1 MKANPSLLM
10 TLVTVVTLG
19 VALPLRA
26 ADGSTVSTS
35 TADSSQATTDQ
46 KPSTVPAT
54 KTPTKPEPPAKID
67 GIVLNRPNGGFLGLQ
82 LLNSNFK
89 LSFYDAKKKPAT
101 VDVARA
107 TARWPVHYKIGPD
120 ERAVLN
126 PTADGKALTSTWFVR
141 PPHTFK
147 LYLSLLNDGQENA
160 VESYVIDFHE

>member
-26 ADGSTVSTS
+26 ADGSTVST
-35 TADSSQATTDQ
+35 
-46 KPSTVPAT
+46 STVPAT

-120 ERAVLN
+120 ERTVLN